1 MADYQ
6 AVKDALIE
14 VEEYLADEQPVLAPA
29 IAALRAKLG
38 LVVEFLDKL
47 GDVLAGLQGAAL
59 GMAPEEPLRDEL
71 LDLLDGVASRV
82 DALRGA

>member
-1 MADYQ
+1 MADYE

-14 VEEYLADEQPVLAPA
+14 VDEFLADEQPTLAPA
-29 IAALRAKLG
+29 IAALRSTLA
-38 LVVEFLDKL
+38 LVVEFLDRL

-59 GMAPEEPLRDEL
+59 GLAPDEPLRDEL
-71 LDLLDGVASRV
+71 LGLLDGVASRV

>member
-1 MADYQ
+1 MADYE

-14 VEEYLADEQPVLAPA
+14 VEGYLADAQPALAPA
-29 IAALRAKLG
+29 IAALRAKLA